1 MNSINKRSLVFSQ
14 GKYFAAGKFDPCRE
28 VKDLRRGDRKDQIV
42 AAAKEL
48 FHTKGYHAT
57 SVRDIADALGILS
70 GSLYAHISSK
80 EDLLYAIA
88 DEAADQFVAEVT
100 PLLTASGSA
109 AERLQL
115 AMRKHM
121 QVIADH
127 LSTASVFFHEWR
139 SLEPDRREA
148 INEKRQRVEAVF
160 RQLVDEGI
168 ASGEF
173 GQVDPKF
180 AALLVLS
187 ALNWSYQWYSPDGP
201 LGPEEIADKYAE
213 LVLTGLRHAG
223 RGNSTQ

>member
-1 MNSINKRSLVFSQ
+1 MLIKQALACFPR
-14 GKYFAAGKFDPCRE
+14 GDYFAAEDPDPCRE
-28 VKDLRRGDRKDQIV
+28 VKVLRRGDRKDQIV
-42 AAAKEL
+42 AAAKDL

-80 EDLLYAIA
+80 EDLLHAIA

-100 PLLTASGSA
+100 PLLEAPGSA
-109 AERLQL
+109 AERLRL

-121 QVIADH
+121 QIIAEH

-139 SLEPDRREA
+139 SLDPDRREA
-148 INEKRQRVEAVF
+148 IKVKRQQVEAVF
-160 RQLVDEGI
+160 RQLVEEGI

-173 GQVDPKF
+173 GHVDPKF

-201 LGPEEIADKYAE
+201 LGPDEIADKYAE
-213 LVLTGLRHAG
+213 LVLAGLRHAG
-223 RGNSTQ
+223 RGQ